1 MKVYQKILALFLVLL
16 MSFAL
21 SGCNVIT
28 ITKTAANMG
37 DLDSVSAD
45 LNLDLDMDMTMMEE
59 STPLKITV
67 SGPLDIDL
75 DNDKGKADLTVDLM
89 GEKVDLLLYFEKQ
102 EDVFTIYTSADNGES
117 WTKNETPL
125 NDEQEKGSSD
135 LKALAT
141 IKKFADSF
149 EETGT
154 ETIRG
159 TDAVIYS
166 GSILWKDLF
175 EGVDLASVMEAA
187 GSAASS
193 ASGTPLDL
201 SGMDLT
207 ALGSIP
213 VTIGF
218 DKENDLIVKGSVD
231 LTETVQNLIPM
242 VMKVAMQSIA
252 AQSGMEGMEGME
264 DFDLSSLGF
273 NLDIHTLTVS
283 AELYNFDAVGEITI
297 PPEALAAETAAAA

>member
-154 ETIRG
+154 ETVRG
-159 TDAVIYS
+159 TDAV
-166 GSILWKDLF
+166 
-175 EGVDLASVMEAA
+175 
-187 GSAASS
+187 SS